1 MKPAP
6 PICQAISHRD
16 PLKPVARDKSIRG
29 ERDLPYL
36 FYFLAKKEKLR
47 EPERI
52 VLPQRSATDPCGIT
66 LPIISCNEKLQ
77 KLVEGL

>member
-1 MKPAP
+1 MKPVP

-36 FYFLAKKEKLR
+36 FFYFVAKKELS
-47 EPERI
+47 EPGRI
-52 VLPQRSATDPCGIT
+52 VLPQRSATDPSGIT
-66 LPIISCNEKLQ
+66 LPVFS
-77 KLVEGL
+77 

>member
-1 MKPAP
+1 MKPVR

-36 FYFLAKKEKLR
+36 FFLFRRKKRTERAR
-47 EPERI
+47 ENCVTTALGNRSERNN
-52 VLPQRSATDPCGIT
+52 VT
-66 LPIISCNEKLQ
+66 
-77 KLVEGL
+77 GLFM